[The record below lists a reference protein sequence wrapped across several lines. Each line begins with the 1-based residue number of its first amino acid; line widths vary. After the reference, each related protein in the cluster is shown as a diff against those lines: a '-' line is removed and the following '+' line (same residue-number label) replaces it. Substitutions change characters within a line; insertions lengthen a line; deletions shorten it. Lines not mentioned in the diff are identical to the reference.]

1 MRLRK
6 VLKMNRVLFM
16 ILIAIFAV
24 SCKDYNKQVKR
35 IPVAKAGN
43 EILYRDQILN
53 LVEPGTPKADSA
65 VIIQN
70 YINKW
75 AKRVLLFQKAEDNLS
90 PELKD
95 EIENQLEETRE
106 NLVIYQYQREMMLE
120 KMDTVLTEA
129 ELENYYAA
137 NEKSFVLG
145 SNIVKAL
152 FIKIPVET
160 PNIYRIR
167 QLARSVEQTDLQ
179 QLETLCYQ
187 FAEKFDDFNEEW
199 VPMDRLT
206 VELPVDIE
214 NEEYFL
220 RRTKLFETNDADSTF
235 LFLITIRDYRLRSS
249 LAPYEYVK
257 EDVKRIIWNN
267 RRFGFIQSLE
277 NGIYN
282 EALKENIFKIY

>member
-1 MRLRK
+1 
-6 VLKMNRVLFM
+6 MNRVLSLL
-16 ILIAIFAV
+16 LIAMFAV
-24 SCKDYNKQVKR
+24 SCRDYNNQAKR
-35 IPVAKAGN
+35 VPVAKAGN
-43 EILYRDQILN
+43 EILFHDQILN
-53 LVEPGTPKADSA
+53 LVEPGTPKADST

-75 AKRVLLFQKAEDNLS
+75 AKRELLFQKAEDNLS

-106 NLVIYQYQREMMLE
+106 NLVIYQYQRQMMLE
-120 KMDTVLTEA
+120 RMDTVLTEA
-129 ELENYYAA
+129 ELESYYSA

-145 SNIVKAL
+145 TNIIKAL

-167 QLARSVEQTDLQ
+167 QLARSNEQADLQ
-179 QLETLCYQ
+179 QLEILCYQ

-206 VELPVDIE
+206 VELPQDIE

-220 RRTKLFETNDADSTF
+220 RRTKFFESNDADSTF

-249 LAPYEYVK
+249 LAPYDYVK
-257 EDVKRIIWNN
+257 EDIKRIIWNN
-267 RRFGFIQSLE
+267 RRFKFIQSLE

-282 EALKENIFKIY
+282 EALKENIFKIYQ